1 MKAKAYLVSLVTL
14 LSTLTLGEKPS
25 TPLHSSSRWILDAH
39 GARVK
44 LRCINWAGHME
55 ANIPEGLHK
64 QSIPYLADWIASA
77 GFNCVRLT
85 YSTDM
90 ALAPHLRV
98 RDSFRAAAAETK
110 VPENAMLALYDAAV
124 AANPFLAS
132 ATVAD
137 VFARV
142 IDELWL
148 RGVMTVLD
156 NHVSKASW
164 CCNLDDG
171 NGWWSDAPI
180 YLAANSRYFDS
191 AKWMDGLKAMAAWSR
206 NRPGVVGM
214 SLRNE
219 LRATWTQILF
229 ASGTWYSKMTA
240 AARAVHET
248 NPDLLV
254 VVGGLNGGTDLS
266 PLRTRNMDTASFRD
280 KLVWETHDYS
290 FTVTT
295 PETGN
300 CDVTKTN
307 YGLFFGFVL
316 GQGKSYTGPLWLSEF
331 GVNMQGGPNSGLSD
345 ADFTYLTCL
354 VSYMESNDADWS
366 LWAIQGSYYVRD
378 GVLDQEETWGA
389 LDRDWKDWRNKN
401 FKGLLGKMW
410 TMTQRP

>member
-1 MKAKAYLVSLVTL
+1 MPQPVFDDFSVASRQEP
-14 LSTLTLGEKPS
+14 LTFD
-25 TPLHSSSRWILDAH
+25 PLTSISSGRWILDAH

-64 QSIPYLADWIASA
+64 QPIPYLADWIASA

-90 ALAPHLRV
+90 ALAPNLRV

-124 AANPFLAS
+124 AANPFS
-132 ATVAD
+132 PPPPSPT
-137 VFARV
+137 
-142 IDELWL
+142 
-148 RGVMTVLD
+148 
-156 NHVSKASW
+156 KASW

-240 AARAVHET
+240 AARLVHET

-254 VVGGLNGGTDLS
+254 
-266 PLRTRNMDTASFRD
+266 
-280 KLVWETHDYS
+280 THDYS

-300 CDVTKTN
+300 CDITKTN

-316 GQGKSYTGPLWLSEF
+316 EQGKSYTGPLWLSEF